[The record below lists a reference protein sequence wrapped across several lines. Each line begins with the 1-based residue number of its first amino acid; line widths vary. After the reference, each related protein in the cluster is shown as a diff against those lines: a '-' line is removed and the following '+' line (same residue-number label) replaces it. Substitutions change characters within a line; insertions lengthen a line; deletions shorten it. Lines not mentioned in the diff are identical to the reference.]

1 MPEKTTANQ
10 PVPSP
15 VTYKSYPAAG
25 LTQFTDKTGTIY
37 QSQQGDSN
45 GTAPWGQRVWR
56 VKPGGKPEELFCI
69 VGGHGD
75 LVVDYKTL
83 IFEYCDANWKQWT
96 WVVPGYIDP
105 SDTPSSKVV
114 NVDESAMAVYKQQVA
129 LAQKTANQAAYD
141 SSQALNTSTD
151 LKKQVA
157 SLSGQVTAMNNQI
170 TNLQNQINAMKGTIL
185 SQQQIEDIVWSKI
198 WDVNYMIRMGFLQ
211 GSSTIQQVQD
221 YLNDLSVYIKKVM
234 GK

>member
-1 MPEKTTANQ
+1 MTDKTKATANK
-10 PVPSP
+10 PVASP
-15 VTYKSYPAAG
+15 VTFKSYPASG

-37 QSQQGDSN
+37 QSQQGDN
-45 GTAPWGQRVWR
+45 NKTAPWGQRVWR
-56 VKPGGKPEELFCI
+56 VKPDGKPEEIFCI

-75 LVVDYKTL
+75 LVIDYNTL

-105 SDTPSSKVV
+105 SDNPSSKVV

-129 LAQKTANQAAYD
+129 LAQKTANQASYD
-141 SSQALNTSTD
+141 ATQALGTSTD
-151 LKKQVA
+151 LKKQMA
-157 SLSGQVTAMNNQI
+157 AMQSQI
-170 TNLQNQINAMKGTIL
+170 AAMQNQIKTMQSQIL

-221 YLNDLSVYIKKVM
+221 YLNDLAVYIKKVVS
-234 GK
+234 K

>member
-1 MPEKTTANQ
+1 MTEKTKATANK
-10 PVPSP
+10 PVASP
-15 VTYKSYPAAG
+15 VTFKSYPASG

-37 QSQQGDSN
+37 QSQQGDN
-45 GTAPWGQRVWR
+45 NKTAPWGQRVWR
-56 VKPGGKPEELFCI
+56 VKPGGKPEEIFCI

-75 LVVDYKTL
+75 LVVDYNTL

-105 SDTPSSKVV
+105 SDNPSSKVV

-129 LAQKTANQAAYD
+129 LAQKTANQASYD
-141 SSQALNTSTD
+141 ATQALGTSTD
-151 LKKQVA
+151 LKKQMA
-157 SLSGQVTAMNNQI
+157 AIQSQMAAM
-170 TNLQNQINAMKGTIL
+170 QNQIKTMQSQIL

-221 YLNDLSVYIKKVM
+221 YLNDLAVYIKKVVS
-234 GK
+234 K

>member
-1 MPEKTTANQ
+1 MTEKNKATANQ
-10 PVPSP
+10 PVASP
-15 VTYKSYPAAG
+15 VTFKSYPASG

-37 QSQQGDSN
+37 QSQQGDN
-45 GTAPWGQRVWR
+45 NKTAPWGQRVWR

-129 LAQKTANQAAYD
+129 LAQNTANQASYNAT
-141 SSQALNTSTD
+141 QALNTSND
-151 LKKQVA
+151 LKKQV
-157 SLSGQVTAMNNQI
+157 STLNGQIAD
-170 TNLQNQINAMKGTIL
+170 LQNQINAMKSTIL

-221 YLNDLSVYIKKVM
+221 YLNDLAVYIKKVV